1 MPYFMTMMNS
11 YLEALQFY
19 IFSVIKRSHFQQ
31 THNNSEICP
40 LFLGRE
46 QSFILKKQK
55 CFWLSFR
62 LSGNFHAM
70 QFSLESKQTSR
81 NIVLY
86 IGKTFFLTDLVD
98 KLMLSYF
105 KTRRFLI

>member
-1 MPYFMTMMNS
+1 MTMMNS

-46 QSFILKKQK
+46 QSFILKKK
-55 CFWLSFR
+55 KKTEMLLVKFPTFGKLPCNAIFV
-62 LSGNFHAM
+62 G
-70 QFSLESKQTSR
+70 KQT
-81 NIVLY
+81 N
-86 IGKTFFLTDLVD
+86 KP
-98 KLMLSYF
+98 
-105 KTRRFLI
+105 